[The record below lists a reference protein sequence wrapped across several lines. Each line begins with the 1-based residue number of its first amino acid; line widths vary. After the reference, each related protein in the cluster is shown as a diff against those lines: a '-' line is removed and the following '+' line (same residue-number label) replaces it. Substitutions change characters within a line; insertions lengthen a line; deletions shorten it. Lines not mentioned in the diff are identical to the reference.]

1 MHVVLKVYDSRTLSD
16 NKMKAALKEAQ
27 IPVALRST
35 GVPNI
40 CKTFWAFT
48 QGSFFVIV
56 QQYCERA
63 LLLPAA
69 RTLLCN
75 QHTHIN
81 LFFY

>member
-1 MHVVLKVYDSRTLSD
+1 
-16 NKMKAALKEAQ
+16 MKAALKEAQ

-48 QGSFFVIV
+48 QGTYFVIV

-63 LLLPAA
+63 TSRLANSFLPVFNSV
-69 RTLLCN
+69 LVL
-75 QHTHIN
+75 H
-81 LFFY
+81 